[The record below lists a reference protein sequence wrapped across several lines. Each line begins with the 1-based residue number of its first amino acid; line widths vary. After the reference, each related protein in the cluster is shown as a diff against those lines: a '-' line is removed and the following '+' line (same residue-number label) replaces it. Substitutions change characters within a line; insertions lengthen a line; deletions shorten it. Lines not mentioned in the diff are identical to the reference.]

1 MVGLFFSRPPR
12 VSFSTTTITTKEWQ
26 KGTTNPSWI
35 SLQSWVWIPSAPS
48 MFLLSNYALYL
59 SLYGE
64 NDESKQK
71 EAVFVKNT
79 NNKEMKTCSERQKGQ
94 SDKDGQRRS
103 DVMMITRR
111 TGHSW
116 RIKKLIGTCS
126 DVTRRTILSNIH
138 VSIHGLYFTN
148 FWSFQTW
155 DSKLSL

>member
-1 MVGLFFSRPPR
+1 
-12 VSFSTTTITTKEWQ
+12 
-26 KGTTNPSWI
+26 
-35 SLQSWVWIPSAPS
+35 

-71 EAVFVKNT
+71 EAVFVKNN

-126 DVTRRTILSNIH
+126 DVTRRTILSNIP

-148 FWSFQTW
+148 FWSFQTAVRGTANYRYSIVGQDLSTQPLW
-155 DSKLSL
+155 LITDDFVSFSKIYFKLQSALAQLRKRLLQL